1 MSRTN
6 HKLVAPV
13 EGTSSD
19 DCIDDNLSFGLRK
32 KRRKIRSGITKAPL
46 RNVGNVISE
55 NDSDEAVD
63 INDSDCSES
72 QFQSA
77 MLDHLHGKLS
87 LMPDH
92 NQLIGMLSGPENDG
106 SYSSPL
112 SQKSG
117 KNMAD
122 FDDDDS
128 PCDEELIQLA
138 ATSHCISAFTSQ
150 RSIQM
155 AQQLHMANHGIGPK
169 ANRNATIAVK
179 NLNDNNKPVM
189 LTLNEISQ
197 PGNIL
202 LWDLL
207 MDDKIV
213 SNVFH
218 KSYSKIGSN
227 WQHIGDFDS
236 LQKLFSLTKYPN
248 HFNSV
253 WLSQILQHNF
263 QFLTLLSF
271 AGSTR

>member
-1 MSRTN
+1 MFYLISFSINRTN
-6 HKLVAPV
+6 HKLGTTV

-19 DCIDDNLSFGLRK
+19 DCVDDSESFSLRK
-32 KRRKIRSGITKAPL
+32 KRKRRKIRSGLAKPQV
-46 RNVGNVISE
+46 RNVGAVSE
-55 NDSDEAVD
+55 NESDENVD

-77 MLDHLHGKLS
+77 MLNLNHLHGKIS

-92 NQLIGMLSGPENDG
+92 NQLIGMLSGAENDG

-128 PCDEELIQLA
+128 PCDEELAQLA
-138 ATSHCISAFTSQ
+138 ATSHCLSPFTSQ
-150 RSIQM
+150 RSIQL
-155 AQQLHMANHGIGPK
+155 AQQLHMANHGVTSTSK
-169 ANRNATIAVK
+169 ANRNATPVKIAV
-179 NLNDNNKPVM
+179 DKPVM
-189 LTLNEISQ
+189 MTLNEISQ

-213 SNVFH
+213 SNV
-218 KSYSKIGSN
+218 G
-227 WQHIGDFDS
+227 
-236 LQKLFSLTKYPN
+236 
-248 HFNSV
+248 
-253 WLSQILQHNF
+253 
-263 QFLTLLSF
+263 
-271 AGSTR
+271 